1 MDTPMPEAVK
11 NIVVMNVNEVEK
23 VASTVDFVFSAV
35 DMSKDEIKAIEEE
48 YAKTE
53 TPVVSNNS
61 AHRWTPDVPMVVPE
75 INPEHFDVNAVIR
88 RTYLD
93 AMRIA
98 SVLPDI
104 SCATFNPD
112 NLDDPKELDGTDV
125 AVVKGEIGVAEN
137 GAIWIP
143 QTVKYKAIYFISEKL
158 VILLDRNKIVDT
170 MYDAYRELDGQEY
183 QFGTFISG
191 PSKTADIEQ
200 ALVMGAHGA
209 RDVLVILT

>member
-1 MDTPMPEAVK
+1 MRYC
-11 NIVVMNVNEVEK
+11 
-23 VASTVDFVFSAV
+23 F
-35 DMSKDEIKAIEEE
+35 
-48 YAKTE
+48 
-53 TPVVSNNS
+53 
-61 AHRWTPDVPMVVPE
+61 
-75 INPEHFDVNAVIR
+75 
-88 RTYLD
+88 
-93 AMRIA
+93 RIA
-98 SVLPDI
+98 GLFPVLRSIPI
-104 SCATFNPD
+104 IWMI
-112 NLDDPKELDGTDV
+112 PKELDGTDV

-200 ALVMGAHGA
+200 AFSDGSAWGTGRVSDINLMFPC
-209 RDVLVILT
+209 

>member
-1 MDTPMPEAVK
+1 MSSREDILASIRQHTQTRYDKPDIADMKRLSYPDKIEQFCAISRAVGGTA
-11 NIVVMNVNEVEK
+11 VVLGEGE
-23 VASTVDFVFSAV
+23 
-35 DMSKDEIKAIEEE
+35 
-48 YAKTE
+48 
-53 TPVVSNNS
+53 
-61 AHRWTPDVPMVVPE
+61 
-75 INPEHFDVNAVIR
+75 DVNAVIR
-88 RTYLD
+88 RTYPD

-98 SVLPDI
+98 SVLP
-104 SCATFNPD
+104 
-112 NLDDPKELDGTDV
+112 DDPKELDGTDV

-143 QTVKYKAIYFISEKL
+143 QAVKYKAIYFISEKL